1 MEYKKFEL
9 AKYLISSDENKIK
22 FCFICNKD
30 VLYLD
35 FKNHLVSKKHQ
46 DRFVLQQK
54 QSESELDFLA
64 DSTEND
70 MMKFCKICNK
80 HFSPMYYE
88 IHIFEG
94 KHEI

>member
-64 DSTEND
+64 DFEPEI
-70 MMKFCKICNK
+70 KFPKFKNNT
-80 HFSPMYYE
+80 FSPFYYN
-88 IHIFEG
+88 IYLV
-94 KHEI
+94 